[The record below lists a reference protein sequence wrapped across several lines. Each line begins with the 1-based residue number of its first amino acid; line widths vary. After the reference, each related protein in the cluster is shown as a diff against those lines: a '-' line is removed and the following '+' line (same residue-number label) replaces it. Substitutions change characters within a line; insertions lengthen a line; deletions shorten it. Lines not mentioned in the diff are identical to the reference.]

1 MIKILAFCPISQK
14 DDEHFRHFILK
25 LPPPP
30 TPSPHQTFN
39 WCKERRG
46 KLGMNRSQ

>member
-14 DDEHFRHFILK
+14 DDEHFKH
-25 LPPPP
+25 PPPP
-30 TPSPHQTFN
+30 TPAPHQTFN